1 MPGRDGRLAGKA
13 QAAGKAAVGFDAFI
27 VVHVGEGG
35 VVDINSGGVRRCDEA
50 RPGIED
56 LKALLCPAAVQVGAQ
71 ILRAEKQC
79 PHTRG
84 GRRDLECVFHAERRL
99 DQRDEANCARLYAAA
114 AFDFADGGVAA
125 ADGLP
130 RRGLR
135 EHDVIRP
142 LRHDGL

>member
-1 MPGRDGRLAGKA
+1 MPGRDGCFAGKA

-35 VVDINSGGVRRCDEA
+35 VVDADSSGVRCCNKP

-56 LKALLCPAAVQVGAQ
+56 LQSLLRPAAVQIGAQ
-71 ILRAEKQC
+71 ILRAKKQR

-84 GRRDLECVFHAERRL
+84 GRSNLERVFHTERRL
-99 DQRDEANCARLYAAA
+99 NQRDQADCTRLHPAAA
-114 AFDFADGGVAA
+114 LDFANGGVAI
-125 ADGLP
+125 ADSLP

-142 LRHDGL
+142 LRNNGF

>member
-35 VVDINSGGVRRCDEA
+35 VVDADSSGVRCCNKP
-50 RPGIED
+50 RPGIKN
-56 LKALLCPAAVQVGAQ
+56 LQSLLCPAAVQVGAQ
-71 ILRAEKQC
+71 ILRAEKQR